1 MEKIGLS
8 VLALLFFLTTGCG
21 GKAVQAPGS
30 RTPAKELTLATG
42 QSLDS
47 YGNLGNDL
55 AALVSQDGRTPLLK
69 GLESSGSLA
78 NIELLR
84 QEKADLGLVQ
94 SDVAW

>member
-1 MEKIGLS
+1 MEKIVLS

-21 GKAVQAPGS
+21 GKAGQAPGS

-55 AALVSQDGRTPLLK
+55 ADLVSQDGKVPAPWPISNSCARK
-69 GLESSGSLA
+69 
-78 NIELLR
+78 R
-84 QEKADLGLVQ
+84 QIWL
-94 SDVAW
+94 